1 MTEQVTAYI
10 GLGSNLGDRQ
20 RVITEALQ
28 ALGRHGQIEVGRVS
42 EIKETRPLGPAAQ
55 PDYLNAVAEIQTTL
69 VAEKLLDVLMT
80 TENILGRTR
89 RGKWGP
95 RTIDLDLLLFGGQ
108 IIHLPNLI
116 VPHPQMHLRSFVLNS
131 LCELDSELVHPLFNE
146 SAGELAR
153 RLGGCD
159 FTLNPA
165 VPQLVSIA
173 GLIGVG
179 KTTLMKRL
187 AVALDADTELEP
199 YDTNPFLPGVYSG
212 QQELALDSQLYFL
225 VKRAEQLD
233 PETLSRDK
241 VSLTDYVFEKELIYA
256 RRLLAPEQLQL
267 YERIYR
273 PFSERVAAPVLVIY
287 LEDSP
292 ERCLERIHRRNR
304 PYEQEITRAFLEP
317 LHIEYEQLF
326 AGWKAC
332 PILRLPASQV
342 GLDDEAALAHVAL
355 QVKAYVASRDCPVLC

>member
-20 RVITEALQ
+20 RVIREALEG
-28 ALGRHGQIEVGRVS
+28 LGRQGQIEVLRVS
-42 EIKETRPLGPAAQ
+42 EIRETQPLGPSAQ
-55 PDYLNAVAEIQTTL
+55 PDYLNAVAEIRTTL
-69 VAEKLLDVLMT
+69 TAEGLLEVLMT

-95 RTIDLDLLLFGGQ
+95 RTIDLDLLLFGRQ

-116 VPHPQMHLRSFVLNS
+116 VPHPQMHLRSFVLDG
-131 LCELDSELVHPLFNE
+131 LCELDGELVHPLFNE
-146 SAGELAR
+146 PACELAR
-153 RLGGCD
+153 RLAGSD

-165 VPQLVSIA
+165 APQLVSIA

-187 AVALDADTELEP
+187 AVALDAETVMEP

-225 VKRAEQLD
+225 VNRGEQLN
-233 PETLSRDK
+233 PEALSPDK

-273 PFSERVAAPVLVIY
+273 PFAEQVATPVLVIY
-287 LEDSP
+287 LQDSP
-292 ERCLERIHRRNR
+292 EQCLERIRRRNR
-304 PYEQEITRAFLEP
+304 PYEQEITLEFLES
-317 LHIEYEQLF
+317 LRIEYERLF
-326 AGWKAC
+326 AEWDAC
-332 PILRLPASQV
+332 PILRLPVSQV
-342 GLDDEAALAHVAL
+342 GLEDEAALAHVAL
-355 QVKAYVASRDCPVLC
+355 QVKAYVASRDCVVVC